1 MDVMNAIKERRAVR
15 AFSDKKIE
23 PEKLEAIM
31 DAGRLAPTARNE
43 QRCKFIAVTDEDL
56 KIELVAAC
64 RDQNFVKE
72 APAILVA
79 CADKDKTMF
88 CGQSSKVIDCTIAMS
103 FMWLEAVEQGIQ
115 GCWLGLFDA
124 EKVRKILNIPDD
136 YVVPVVMPIGYAA
149 ADGQPNVK
157 KGKEETFVYD
167 KM

>member
-43 QRCKFIAVTDEDL
+43 QRCKFIAVTDEGL
-56 KIELVAAC
+56 KTELMAASKGLK
-64 RDQNFVKE
+64 FVKE
-72 APAILVA
+72 APVVLVA
-79 CADKDKTMF
+79 CADKDMMLP
-88 CGQSSKVIDCTIAMS
+88 CGQSAKVIDCTIAMS

-124 EKVRKILNIPDD
+124 DKVRKILNIPDD
-136 YVVPVVMPIGYAA
+136 YVVPVVMPIGYAL